1 MTTTNTSKTKP
12 SQYRAEPSSAQMRKE
27 ALAFAQKLRNNPEKA
42 KQFFQRAGIL
52 NRSGKLA
59 TPYK

>member
-1 MTTTNTSKTKP
+1 MTTANTAKLKSG
-12 SQYRAEPSSAQMRKE
+12 QYRVEPSSAQMRKE
-27 ALAFAQKLRNNPEKA
+27 ALAFAQKLRSNPEQA